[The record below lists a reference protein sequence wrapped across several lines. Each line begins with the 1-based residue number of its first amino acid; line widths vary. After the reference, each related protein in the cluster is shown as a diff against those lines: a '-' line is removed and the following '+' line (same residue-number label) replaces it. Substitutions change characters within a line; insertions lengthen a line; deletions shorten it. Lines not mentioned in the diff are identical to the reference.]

1 MNTCTLYLHS
11 MKGGKIQVGHYA
23 RKMRVYWVEDASF
36 ITLLFML
43 GFTIFVM
50 PMLLEMFIQRA
61 ELLHLS
67 LLAIFFAGIWSASNP
82 IRFVLAIV
90 LFTASLVV
98 NAVIYYSPSPHLKAL
113 LWVSYTLNAM
123 VFIATNLNLLFRD
136 DRFNFHRVIGAI
148 NVYLLVGLTGAFLF
162 ELLHYTF
169 GSSITGDLV
178 LTTPDQNFADYIYY
192 SMVSLTTVGYGDIL
206 PANAAARMLSV
217 FLSTIGILY
226 PAVVIAKLVSAVA
239 NNATASPK

>member
-1 MNTCTLYLHS
+1 MNTFALYLHG
-11 MKGGKIQVGHYA
+11 MVRGKIQVGHYA

-50 PMLLEMFIQRA
+50 PMLLELFIQRA

-82 IRFVLAIV
+82 VRFVLAIV
-90 LFTASLVV
+90 LFAVSLSL
-98 NAVIYYSPSPHLKAL
+98 NGVIYYAPSPHLKAL
-113 LWVSYTLNAM
+113 LWVSYTLNTV

-136 DRFNFHRVIGAI
+136 DKFNFHRVLGAV
-148 NVYLLVGLTGAFLF
+148 NVYLLVGLAGAFLF
-162 ELLHYTF
+162 ELIHYLF
-169 GSSITGDLV
+169 GSSVQGAV
-178 LTTPDQNFADYIYY
+178 ELTTPDENFADYIYY
-192 SMVSLTTVGYGDIL
+192 SMASLTTVGYGDIGA
-206 PANAAARMLSV
+206 ANAAARMLSV
-217 FLSTIGILY
+217 FLATIGMLY

-239 NNATASPK
+239 GASTSPK

>member
-1 MNTCTLYLHS
+1 MNTCTLYLHG
-11 MKGGKIQVGHYA
+11 MKGGKSQVGHFA

-82 IRFVLAIV
+82 VRFVLAIV
-90 LFTASLVV
+90 LFTASLVI
-98 NAVIYYSPSPHLKAL
+98 NAVIFYYPSPHLKAL

-136 DRFNFHRVIGAI
+136 NQFNVHRVLGAV
-148 NVYLLVGLTGAFLF
+148 NVYLLVGLAGAFLF
-162 ELLHYTF
+162 ELIHYVF
-169 GSSITGDLV
+169 GSSVQGDVV
-178 LTTPDQNFADYIYY
+178 LTTPDENFADYIYY

-226 PAVVIAKLVSAVA
+226 PAVVIAKLVSAVTGA
-239 NNATASPK
+239 ATKP